1 MATTLRLPR
10 WDSQAAERLAQ
21 AGIGIRDAPP
31 GYVGHGV
38 EVHLDV
44 AEGDPV
50 DRVRAALRGWT
61 VLLPRDF
68 VRSA

>member
-21 AGIGIRDAPP
+21 AGIGVMDAPP
-31 GYVGHGV
+31 GYVGHGI

-44 AEGDPV
+44 ADGDPV

-61 VLLPRDF
+61 VVLPRDF
-68 VRSA
+68 VASA